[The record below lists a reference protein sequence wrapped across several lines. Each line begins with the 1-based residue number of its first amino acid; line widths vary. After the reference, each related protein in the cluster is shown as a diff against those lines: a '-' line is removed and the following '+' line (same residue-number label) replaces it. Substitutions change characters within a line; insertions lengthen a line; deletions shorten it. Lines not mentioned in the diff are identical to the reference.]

1 MFYKVGKKTTKMTE
15 EKFKDYV
22 KKENLNARFIHCG
35 LIYFVDNTGS
45 IKAKIDQT
53 QEA

>member
-15 EKFKDYV
+15 EKFKDFV
-22 KKENLNARFIHCG
+22 SKENLRANFVHCG
-35 LIYFVDNTGS
+35 LIYFYDNKGT
-45 IKAKIDQT
+45 IKAKIDKT